1 MRLYGFATADER
13 RVFLELTRVSGIG
26 PRAAL
31 KMLSATSPGELIRML
46 EAEDVDGLVRLP
58 GLGRKTAQKVI
69 LTLRGTLV
77 AEEGEATPAHA
88 ELVEAL
94 VEMGF
99 DRSRVAGVVNALSAE
114 LVVSPDVDGT
124 DLEKEIFRLAIVRL
138 SGE

>member
-1 MRLYGFATADER
+1 
-13 RVFLELTRVSGIG
+13 
-26 PRAAL
+26 
-31 KMLSATSPGELIRML
+31 MLSATSPGELIRML